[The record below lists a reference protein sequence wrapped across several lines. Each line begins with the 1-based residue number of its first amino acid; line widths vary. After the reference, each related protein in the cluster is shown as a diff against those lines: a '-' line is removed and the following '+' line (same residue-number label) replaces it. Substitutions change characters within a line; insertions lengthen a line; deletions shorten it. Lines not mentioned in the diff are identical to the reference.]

1 MNRIF
6 LTILFV
12 SFNCIKG
19 NAQSY
24 KSNSGVLNPYKLIE
38 QGLIE
43 VVEYHTK
50 AGLKDIAN
58 ELKNKYNF
66 EIDGEIDE
74 ESISGEAILV
84 GNSKNESCLLVTL
97 DRIEEKYEGKIIKR
111 DISVMYSWEC
121 D

>member
-6 LTILFV
+6 ITILII
-12 SFNCIKG
+12 SFSCIK
-19 NAQSY
+19 AYTQTY
-24 KSNSGVLNPYKLIE
+24 KSNNGILNPYKLIE

-50 AGLKDIAN
+50 VRLKDIVN

-66 EIDGEIDE
+66 EIDGKINE

-97 DRIEEKYEGKIIKR
+97 DRIEEEYEGKILKR
-111 DISVMYSWEC
+111 DISVTYSWEC